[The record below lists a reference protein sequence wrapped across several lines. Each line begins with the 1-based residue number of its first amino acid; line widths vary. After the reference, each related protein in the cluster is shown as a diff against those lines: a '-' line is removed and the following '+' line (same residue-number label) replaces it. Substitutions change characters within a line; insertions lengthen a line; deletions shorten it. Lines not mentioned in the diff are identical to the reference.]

1 MYAHILV
8 ANSTTRHSTLILP
21 PSHPIRRLLTIFT
34 HRTNVVNFNAVYNL
48 FPEYSLLHRATGLKY
63 SSLVEVFESSY
74 KSSDIFKPFPTRT
87 THPSL
92 LSLSQEG
99 KLPYHSDG
107 VEYYKIVEKFVKNWL
122 DEAGDAAYD
131 DKAQAFYDAM
141 KQETRDQEYVLPP
154 FESDNSM
161 VNLISQIIF
170 TVTAWH
176 ELVGGQVVDYISLPS
191 QCGFRIVEDESKID
205 VDLQSYLIIG
215 MVGAS
220 TSVRMP
226 FLMKKFKNFFGQGDD
241 GQEWEISVWG
251 NFLADL
257 EKQSQRVQDANSK
270 RSVEFTFFDPA
281 NLECSV
287 SV

>member
-1 MYAHILV
+1 M
-8 ANSTTRHSTLILP
+8 
-21 PSHPIRRLLTIFT
+21 
-34 HRTNVVNFNAVYNL
+34 
-48 FPEYSLLHRATGLKY
+48 
-63 SSLVEVFESSY
+63 
-74 KSSDIFKPFPTRT
+74 
-87 THPSL
+87 HPSL
-92 LSLSQEG
+92 LSLSQGG

-107 VEYYKIVEKFVKNWL
+107 VEYYEIVEKFVKNWL
-122 DEAGDAAYD
+122 DEAGDAACD

-141 KQETRDQEYVLPP
+141 KQDTRDQKYVLPP

-176 ELVGGQVVDYISLPS
+176 ELVGGVVDYISLPS
-191 QCGFRIVEDESKID
+191 QCGFRIAEDESNID
-205 VDLQSYLIIG
+205 VDLQSYLLMGI
-215 MVGAS
+215 VGAS
-220 TSVRMP
+220 TSIRMP
-226 FLMKKFKNFFGQGDD
+226 FLMRKFKNFFGQGD
-241 GQEWEISVWG
+241 GQEWEIAVWG

-270 RSVEFTFFDPA
+270 RSVEFRSFDPA